1 MVCIYII
8 YIICTIYICIYILY
22 IYICTIHFYVYMISY
37 VYRFISVSTVFLY
50 MCTGHTFDLQIG
62 QVEFAGYPHRLFPLW
77 LFQQNEVKL
86 SEIPYLLSLL
96 QVKFMI
102 CSGEIISPG
111 WWWMVIISLFS
122 YSSEHWLCTLYPRLC
137 LSGNC
142 IAGSPAMKVLCQH
155 EVIWG

>member
-1 MVCIYII
+1 MDVDYTYSVYIVYIYIW
-8 YIICTIYICIYILY
+8 CVYILYTLYALYIYVYIYY

-111 WWWMVIISLFS
+111 W
-122 YSSEHWLCTLYPRLC
+122 
-137 LSGNC
+137 
-142 IAGSPAMKVLCQH
+142 
-155 EVIWG
+155 